1 MMGDAQRTGRAAAN
15 ERMRR
20 SRELRRKGLRCI
32 DFRIRETE
40 VAELIRRRLL
50 AETDRDDSNAIE
62 TALGKLLD
70 QMLAPKHTAQAR

>member
-1 MMGDAQRTGRAAAN
+1 MGDAQRRAAVN

-20 SRELRRKGLRCI
+20 SRELRRKGLRFI
-32 DFRIRETE
+32 GFRIRETE

-62 TALGKLLD
+62 TAPSMRPHAGWLR
-70 QMLAPKHTAQAR
+70 TARSRQG